1 MKNITPVFLGVI
13 CVFLIGCSGGSP
25 TNPDVQPMNDVTNRL
40 EDVNLQSNSH
50 LLGLWD
56 VFVNPEEATVEIIPS
71 RGLAFTANVTRF
83 IDGPPSSLLFKD
95 IVIDFQPEYVDL
107 SVDFGFRHPF
117 PGMDQFTIFDTLGV
131 FLGNGSYT
139 YPGPGNFAIAGES
152 DQQLLN
158 PDGYTRWFNAPEFE
172 AAGLEM
178 PIFGYYPGANCP
190 PDYFPSAVLN
200 GYKYFADWLDEDGS
214 AFEFLVP
221 NSGNRGSIGSM
232 SINYRRYD
240 LRFPNDLIL
249 YFQYAF
255 VAHWEPNIN
264 HPGPPGSLDDFPPNA
279 NADEAVVVEINSDE
293 STLYFVDENTFGGNV
308 CLDISPWDWSAT
320 PNQDGFMEEYQIRCY
335 SDAWTGG
342 HDVNMFPIFQD
353 EFFSTYKTII
363 PVENL
368 ASSDPLKVMVE
379 IIYPGL
385 DYTNIYGIE
394 NDADGPLT
402 GYFIVNIP
410 VGEDPYTG
418 WARTWGGSFQDSGG
432 GVATDDSGNV
442 YITGSFEGTVDFDPD
457 GGDTHTSN
465 GEADVF
471 LSKFDS
477 TGNFLWVRTWGGLK
491 KEHSFGVTLDGSEN
505 VYVVGDFFDTVD
517 FDPDGGDPHTSNGA
531 LDAYLSKFD
540 SSGNFQWARTW
551 GGLEMEQGF
560 GITLDGSENV
570 YVVGTFAET
579 TDLDPD
585 GGDQHTS
592 NGTNDCFLSKF
603 DSSGNFEW
611 GRTWGGI
618 SIDLSVEVAAEGAG
632 NVYVTGFFSDTV
644 DFDPGGGDSRTSN
657 GLWDIFLTTFDSS
670 GNFQW
675 VQTWGGSMSD
685 GAGGVDSDG
694 FGNVYVTGSFKETVD
709 FNPGGGDPHTSNGDG
724 DAFLSKFDS
733 SGNYMWAR
741 TWGGSMHDSGQEVDV
756 DGSGHVYV
764 TGYFYE
770 TVEFN
775 PGGGDVHTSNGL
787 VDAFLSTFDSTG
799 NFNWARTWGG
809 TGKDGGG
816 SVSADEAGYI
826 YVVGFFNDLVD
837 FAPTGPPC
845 YDNLDEHKSN
855 GNYDAFLVKY
865 SMDGCW

>member
-308 CLDISPWDWSAT
+308 CLDISPWDWSAA
-320 PNQDGFMEEYQIRCY
+320 PNQDGLMEEYQIRCY

-342 HDVNMFPIFQD
+342 HDVNMFPVFQD
-353 EFFSTYKTII
+353 EFFCTFKTII

-368 ASSDPLKVMVE
+368 TSADPLKVMVE

-385 DYTNIYGIE
+385 NYTNIYGIE

-402 GYFIVNIP
+402 SYFIIDVP
-410 VGEDPYTG
+410 VGIVPHTG
-418 WARTWGGSFQDSGG
+418 WARTWGGAGRIVG
-432 GVATDDSGNV
+432 IGVANDGLGNV
-442 YITGSFEGTVDFDPD
+442 YISGHYRE
-457 GGDTHTSN
+457 
-465 GEADVF
+465 
-471 LSKFDS
+471 
-477 TGNFLWVRTWGGLK
+477 
-491 KEHSFGVTLDGSEN
+491 
-505 VYVVGDFFDTVD
+505 TVD
-517 FDPDGGDPHTSNGA
+517 FDPDGGDPHTSNG
-531 LDAYLSKFD
+531 DYDIFLSKFD
-540 SSGNFQWARTW
+540 SSGNFLWVRTW
-551 GGLEMEQGF
+551 GSFGRDQNYGVAADGLG
-560 GITLDGSENV
+560 NV
-570 YVVGTFAET
+570 YVVGYFYET
-579 TDLDPD
+579 VDFDPG
-585 GGDQHTS
+585 GGDPHTS
-592 NGTNDCFLSKF
+592 NGNSDAFLSKF

-611 GRTWGGI
+611 AWTWGSHNPDRCRGVTTDDYGNVYFTGSFGGLVDFNPEGGNSHNTQAADVFLCKFDSSQKFKWVQTWGGNY
-618 SIDLSVEVAAEGAG
+618 IDEGAAVALDGSG
-632 NVYVTGFFSDTV
+632 NVYVTGEFEIIPMPD
-644 DFDPGGGDSRTSN
+644 DR
-657 GLWDIFLTTFDSS
+657 DI
-670 GNFQW
+670 
-675 VQTWGGSMSD
+675 
-685 GAGGVDSDG
+685 
-694 FGNVYVTGSFKETVD
+694 
-709 FNPGGGDPHTSNGDG
+709 
-724 DAFLSKFDS
+724 FLSKFDS
-733 SGNYMWAR
+733 SGNYEWERTWGGAENDFGHGVTADGSGNAYVAGDFRGTVDFDPGSGVEEHTSNSLINACLSKFDSSGNFVWVRTWDGLIDHFGSGVTEDGSGHVIVSGYFTGTVEFDPGVGEVHISNGEDDVYLSVFDTMGNFEWAR
-741 TWGGSMHDSGQEVDV
+741 TWGG
-756 DGSGHVYV
+756 
-764 TGYFYE
+764 
-770 TVEFN
+770 EFE
-775 PGGGDVHTSNGL
+775 DY
-787 VDAFLSTFDSTG
+787 STG
-799 NFNWARTWGG
+799 IT
-809 TGKDGGG
+809 TD
-816 SVSADEAGYI
+816 SSGYI
-826 YVVGFFNDLVD
+826 YVTGGYEDIVN

-845 YDNLDEHKSN
+845 FEDPDEHISN
-855 GNYDAFLVKY
+855 GGTDAFLTKY
-865 SMDGCW
+865 SVDGCW

>member
-200 GYKYFADWLDEDGS
+200 GYKYFADWLDEVSS
-214 AFEFLVP
+214 AFEFLVN
-221 NSGNRGSIGSM
+221 NSGNRGSIGST
-232 SINYRRYD
+232 SVNYRRYD

-255 VAHWEPNIN
+255 IAHWEPNYN
-264 HPGPPGSLDDFPPNA
+264 YPDPPPDLDDFPPNA

-293 STLYFVDENTFGGNV
+293 STLYFVDENIFGGNV

-320 PNQDGFMEEYQIRCY
+320 VNQDGLMEEYQIRCY

-342 HDVNMFPIFQD
+342 HDVNMYPIFQD
-353 EFFSTYKTII
+353 EFFCIYETII

-368 ASSDPLKVMVE
+368 TSANPLKVMVE
-379 IIYPGL
+379 VIYPGL

-402 GYFIVNIP
+402 GYFIVNVP

-418 WARTWGGSFQDSGG
+418 WARTWGGSFQDTGG
-432 GVATDDSGNV
+432 EVATDGYGNV
-442 YITGSFEGTVDFDPD
+442 YITGSFEGTVDFNPD

-465 GEADVF
+465 GDWDVF

-477 TGNFLWVRTWGGLK
+477 AGNFIWVRTWGGVDWDRRG
-491 KEHSFGVTLDGSEN
+491 GVAADNSGN
-505 VYVVGDFFDTVD
+505 VYAVGTFSNTVD
-517 FDPDGGDPHTSNGA
+517 FDPDGGDPHTSSGTR
-531 LDAYLSKFD
+531 DAYLSKFD
-540 SSGNFQWARTW
+540 TSGNFQWARTW
-551 GGLEMEQGF
+551 GGLKNDF
-560 GITLDGSENV
+560 GRGVTLDGLENV
-570 YVVGTFAET
+570 YVTGLFSGTT
-579 TDLDPD
+579 VLDPD
-585 GGDQHTS
+585 FGDQHTS
-592 NGTNDCFLSKF
+592 NGGDDCFLSKF

-618 SIDLSVEVAAEGAG
+618 GHDSPTDVAAESTGS
-632 NVYVTGFFSDTV
+632 VYVIGSFNDTV
-644 DFDPGGGDSRTSN
+644 DFNPGGGEPRTSN
-657 GLWDIFLTTFDSS
+657 GKRDVFLTTFDSS

-675 VQTWGGSMSD
+675 VRTWGGSMSD
-685 GAGGVDSDG
+685 SGLGVDSDG
-694 FGNVYVTGSFKETVD
+694 SGRVYVSGVFRETVE
-709 FNPGGGDPHTSNGDG
+709 FNPGGGDAYTSNGESDVY
-724 DAFLSKFDS
+724 LSKFDS
-733 SGNYMWAR
+733 SGNYMWVR
-741 TWGGSMHDSGQEVDV
+741 TWGGPMSDSGTGVAD

-764 TGYFYE
+764 SGSFRE
-770 TVEFN
+770 AVEFN
-775 PGGGDVHTSNGL
+775 PGGGDVYTSNGEG
-787 VDAFLSTFDSTG
+787 DAYLSTFDSTG
-799 NFNWARTWGG
+799 NFKWVRTWGG
-809 TGKDGGG
+809 TGLDSCG
-816 SVSADEAGYI
+816 SVSADDSGYI
-826 YVVGFFNDLVD
+826 YVGGSFNDLID
-837 FAPTGPPC
+837 FAPSGPPC
-845 YDNLDEHKSN
+845 YEVPDFHTSHGDR
-855 GNYDAFLVKY
+855 DVFLTKY
-865 SMDGCW
+865 GPDGCW